1 MKSSRRSFL
10 EAGLAL
16 PTLLGSSTS
25 LLSTPPTSEAASSKD
40 SSFDPWVEIHRE
52 NLRHNVQEISRRVDS
67 RPILAVIKNNGYGMG
82 VTNVAQLLESQP
94 QIFGFAVVK
103 LHEAVSL
110 RDAGIRKPVLLLGPF
125 DEQNLEDA
133 VARNI
138 MPMIY
143 TPLGPALD
151 KIAAKTQKPV
161 ALHICIDT
169 GIGRVGVPF
178 RDASPIIR
186 DLASRRSVQI
196 QGTMMTFTEDPVF
209 DKEQL
214 RRFRETCASL
224 EKDGIILGK
233 KHAASS
239 FALFQHPEAFLDM
252 VRPGMAIYG
261 IYSENEFRRANIM
274 DLRPAISLKARV
286 IYTKKLRKGDSAGY
300 NRAYMAK
307 DDVWVATLPVGHAD
321 GWPRAAALAHDKSAK
336 VRINNELFPVVA
348 SVSASHCIVEI
359 GVNRPAGTRENEER
373 VKIGDVATFFDWQAG
388 SRPEDVSES
397 CGASVY
403 DLTMHLN
410 PLLPRRII

>member
-1 MKSSRRSFL
+1 MKPSRRSFL
-10 EAGLAL
+10 EATLAL
-16 PTLLGSSTS
+16 PVLLDRAPS
-25 LLSTPPTSEAASSKD
+25 LAATAPISEVAASKD

-52 NLRHNVQEISRRVDS
+52 NLRHNVQEISRRAAA

-82 VTNVAQLLESQP
+82 VTNVAQLLEPQP
-94 QIFGFAVVK
+94 EIFGFAVVK
-103 LHEAVSL
+103 LHEAITL
-110 RDAGIRKPVLLLGPF
+110 RDAGIHKPILLLGPF

-133 VARNI
+133 VARGI

-151 KIAAKTQKPV
+151 KIAAKVQKSIP
-161 ALHICIDT
+161 LHLCIDT
-169 GIGRVGVPF
+169 GIGRVGVPYHQ
-178 RDASPIIR
+178 AAPLIR
-186 DLASRRSVQI
+186 DLADRKSVNI
-196 QGTMMTFTEDPVF
+196 QGAMMTFTEDPDF

-214 RRFRETCASL
+214 RRFQETCTAL
-224 EKDGIILGK
+224 EKDGISLGK

-239 FALFQHPEAFLDM
+239 FTLFQHPEAFLDM

-261 IYSENEFRRANIM
+261 IYSENEFRHTAIM

-286 IYTKKLRKGDSAGY
+286 IYVKKLRKGDSAGY

-307 DDVWVATLPVGHAD
+307 EDVWVATLPVGHAD
-321 GWPRAAALAHDKSAK
+321 GWPRNAALAHEKVAK
-336 VRINNELFPVVA
+336 VRINGDLYPVIA
-348 SVSASHCIVEI
+348 SVSASHCILEI
-359 GVNRPAGTRENEER
+359 GREER
-373 VKIGDVATFFDWQAG
+373 VKIGDTATFFDWQPG

-403 DLTMHLN
+403 DLTMHIN

>member
-1 MKSSRRSFL
+1 MKHSRRSFL

-16 PTLLGSSTS
+16 PALLEVTPS
-25 LLSTPPTSEAASSKD
+25 LAATPQAAGETSSKD

-52 NLRHNVQEISRRVDS
+52 NLRHNVAEISRRVS
-67 RPILAVIKNNGYGMG
+67 GRPILAVIKNNGYGTG
-82 VTNVAQLLESQP
+82 VANIAHLLEP
-94 QIFGFAVVK
+94 QSEIFGFAVVK
-103 LHEAVSL
+103 LHEAISL
-110 RDAGIRKPVLLLGPF
+110 RDADIRKPILLLGPF
-125 DEQNLEDA
+125 DENNLADA

-143 TPLGPALD
+143 TPRGAALD

-161 ALHICIDT
+161 PLHICIDT
-169 GIGRVGVPF
+169 GIGRVGVPYHQAAPLV
-178 RDASPIIR
+178 RE
-186 DLASRRSVQI
+186 LAARKSVQI
-196 QGTMMTFTEDPVF
+196 QGTMMTFTEDPDF

-214 RRFRETCASL
+214 RRFHEICSSFESA
-224 EKDGIILGK
+224 GIMLGK

-239 FALFQHPEAFLDM
+239 FTLFQHPDAFLDM

-261 IYSENEFRRANIM
+261 IYSENEFRHTGVL

-286 IYTKKLRKGDSAGY
+286 IYVKKLRKGDSAGY
-300 NRAYMAK
+300 NRAYMAR

-321 GWPRAAALAHDKSAK
+321 GWPRVAAKGAK
-336 VRINNELFPVVA
+336 VRINGDLYPVIA

-359 GVNRPAGTRENEER
+359 GSEEKI
-373 VKIGDVATFFDWQAG
+373 KIGDVATFFDAQHG

-410 PLLPRRII
+410 PLLPRRIV